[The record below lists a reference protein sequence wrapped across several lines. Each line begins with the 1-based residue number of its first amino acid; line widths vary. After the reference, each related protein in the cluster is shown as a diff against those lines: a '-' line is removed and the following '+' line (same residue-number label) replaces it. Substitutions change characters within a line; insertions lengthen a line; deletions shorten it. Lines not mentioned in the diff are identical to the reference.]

1 MSTVNDQIIII
12 DLYSHIYYNVFRL
25 LKVYTLLFIYKNIKS
40 EVRKMNML
48 DSKVIQTRFEKEI
61 FIEEKS
67 NIEIN
72 EFRILDKNTPFY
84 EFMVGL
90 DLIRIRDNEYY
101 GNKTSYV
108 NIRISED
115 LQSLFVIEPDVQ
127 SLFAIKNKQEKE
139 AAIELI
145 HYLLIDSQI
154 FKQLVSEMIIY
165 LKRQNVVNVYEVKEA
180 NTKLAVL
187 ERLLNVSNEDIK
199 FMIRLENIA

>member
-1 MSTVNDQIIII
+1 
-12 DLYSHIYYNVFRL
+12 
-25 LKVYTLLFIYKNIKS
+25 
-40 EVRKMNML
+40 MNML
-48 DSKVIQTRFEKEI
+48 ESKVIQTRFEKEK

-72 EFRILDKNTPFY
+72 EFLTLDMNTPFY

-127 SLFAIKNKQEKE
+127 SIFAIKNKQEKE

-145 HYLLIDSQI
+145 QYLLVDSQT
-154 FKQLVSEMIIY
+154 FKQVVSEMISN
-165 LKRQNVVNVYEVKEA
+165 LKRENVVNVFEVKEA

-187 ERLLNVSNEDIK
+187 QRLLNVRNEDIK
-199 FMIRLENIA
+199 FMIRMEKIA